1 MANHRL
7 REAKSLKVIQLG
19 LEFKSCLSDSK
30 ARLFLAY
37 YTTHPPTTNSI
48 IIPSQCW
55 ALWQTLE
62 VQMQSTPL
70 PTTQFSSVQSL
81 SRVWLFVTPWTAAR
95 QASLSITN
103 SQSLLKL
110 MSINSVMP
118 FNHLILCRPLLLLP
132 SVFHSLSLSVSV
144 YYKWVYSLHSKEGDF
159 KRAWISECREY
170 WEIITEATNDTA
182 WPWLKQQTFFSSK
195 FLR

>member
-1 MANHRL
+1 MGLSTGCLTTWELRANTQDQSH
-7 REAKSLKVIQLG
+7 SLFI
-19 LEFKSCLSDSK
+19 SLSQ
-30 ARLFLAY
+30 AWHLLTLAIFC
-37 YTTHPPTTNSI
+37 S
-48 IIPSQCW
+48 
-55 ALWQTLE
+55 L
-62 VQMQSTPL
+62 
-70 PTTQFSSVQSL
+70 SVQLL
-81 SRVWLFVTPWTAAR
+81 SCVQLYVTPWTAAR